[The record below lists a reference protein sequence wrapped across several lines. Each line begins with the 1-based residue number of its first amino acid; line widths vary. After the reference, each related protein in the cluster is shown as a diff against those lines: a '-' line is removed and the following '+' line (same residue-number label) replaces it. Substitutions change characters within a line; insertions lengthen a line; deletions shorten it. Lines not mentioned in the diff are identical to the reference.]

1 MLKILVS
8 ACLLG
13 DRVRYNG
20 SDVPCESN
28 LLDLWKSEERI
39 IPFCPEVAG
48 GFPVPRPATEIVGRD
63 GFAVL
68 DGNGQVLDVKD
79 HDVTACFIDG
89 AARALEAARRNGV
102 KLAIL
107 KEGSPSC
114 GSTYIYD
121 GTFSSIRKA
130 GQGVTAALLERNGIR
145 VFSEEEIEEAA
156 DYIAEIEGVEPK
168 CT

>member
-1 MLKILVS
+1 ML
-8 ACLLG
+8 
-13 DRVRYNG
+13 RVMM
-20 SDVPCESN
+20 
-28 LLDLWKSEERI
+28 I
-39 IPFCPEVAG
+39 
-48 GFPVPRPATEIVGRD
+48 
-63 GFAVL
+63 
-68 DGNGQVLDVKD
+68 
-79 HDVTACFIDG
+79 TACFIDG
-89 AARALEAARRNGV
+89 AARALEAARKNGV

-156 DYIAEIEGVEPK
+156 DYIAEIEGVESK

>member
-13 DRVRYNG
+13 NRVRYNG
-20 SDVPCESN
+20 SDVPCES
-28 LLDLWKSEERI
+28 DLIDQWKAEGRI

-48 GFPVPRPATEIVGRD
+48 GFSVPRPAAEIVGRD

-68 DGNGQVLDVKD
+68 DSNGRVLDVKGL
-79 HDVTACFIDG
+79 DVTACFIDG
-89 AARALEAARRNGV
+89 AARALETARINGV
-102 KLAIL
+102 RLAIL
-107 KEGSPSC
+107 KQGSPSC

-130 GQGVTAALLERNGIR
+130 GQGVTAALLERNCIR

-168 CT
+168 